1 MKTGLKTNGS
11 RSTAN
16 RHNWTATAKMGFCSF
31 CCDGAGSFSSGVP
44 GQAAKATR
52 GPPQTMD
59 SLKGRIQELHSQV
72 KSIAKNSLVL
82 FGSYS
87 GAVLI
92 LFTVA
97 RYPGIAKKLLLVG
110 SAEF

>member
-1 MKTGLKTNGS
+1 M
-11 RSTAN
+11 
-16 RHNWTATAKMGFCSF
+16 
-31 CCDGAGSFSSGVP
+31 P

-59 SLKGRIQELHSQV
+59 SLKGRIQELRSQV

-97 RYPGIAKKLLLVG
+97 RYLGIAKKLLLVG